1 VIVVTAP
8 EDVRIVRVQK
18 RNGCSEAEVRA
29 RMKRQWSEEQLLE
42 RADAVIVNDDKHL
55 ILPQLTRV
63 MQDFVEK

>member
-1 VIVVTAP
+1 
-8 EDVRIVRVQK
+8 VQK

-29 RMKRQWSEEQLLE
+29 RMKRQWSEEQLVE

-55 ILPQLTRV
+55 VLPQLTRV